1 MIVFILLKLII
12 MLLEVFGKFFKFN
25 FIILIYFILVM
36 FRRVFLIED
45 VYKSILVILK
55 YLIELSYI

>member
-1 MIVFILLKLII
+1 
-12 MLLEVFGKFFKFN
+12 MLLEVFGKFFKIN
-25 FIILIYFILVM
+25 FFILIYFILVM

-55 YLIELSYI
+55 YLIKLSYI